1 MPWFDLA
8 MLFLVVFAAMMS
20 PGPDMLLVARY
31 SLGTHRGTVAL
42 CIAGITTGIGLH
54 LTLAL
59 TGLAAIAATAPD
71 ALDVLRWLGALW
83 LAWLGFAALRSTG
96 AFSLT
101 GELENPPNALP
112 FLTGL
117 LSNLLNVKVL
127 LMMLA
132 LFTELLD
139 PTAPLPIRLAAA
151 GLLMLEVAIVWTV
164 FARLVRRPAIVSFVE
179 RNAHRLDQVFGTT
192 LLGLAIL
199 VAFAV

>member
-83 LAWLGFAALRSTG
+83 LAWL
-96 AFSLT
+96 
-101 GELENPPNALP
+101 
-112 FLTGL
+112 
-117 LSNLLNVKVL
+117 
-127 LMMLA
+127 
-132 LFTELLD
+132 
-139 PTAPLPIRLAAA
+139 
-151 GLLMLEVAIVWTV
+151 VARWRAT
-164 FARLVRRPAIVSFVE
+164 RLVWRRTRRRRCGKI
-179 RNAHRLDQVFGTT
+179 
-192 LLGLAIL
+192 
-199 VAFAV
+199 